1 MRIVIFAQKPI
12 GEKCFNFL
20 VGSETKNIKLV
31 GACSNKDAL
40 NTWWGTANISN
51 YCSKNSIPFLASEEA
66 DDSKTQDFISQCQ
79 ADVLISIQHPKLI
92 SKKSINLVQ
101 GQAFNLHLAPLPEY
115 KGYYGINHA
124 ILNGDKIYKSTI
136 HWMNEKADE
145 GDIAYESTI
154 PISKNETALSLYR
167 KAETAGFKI
176 FLSLIN
182 NLNDGIIPPSNP
194 QNGSGDFY
202 SHKSL
207 SQLKNINFPIDIKEV
222 EIKTRAFHFPPFEP
236 AYILINGIKIG
247 LICIDKVI
255 GRFDTVIG

>member
-12 GEKCFNFL
+12 GEKCFDFL
-20 VGSETKNIKLV
+20 VGSETKNIELV

-40 NTWWGTANISN
+40 NTWWETANISN

-66 DDSKTQDFISQCQ
+66 GEINTQDFISQCR

-92 SKKSINLVQ
+92 SKKTIDLVK

-124 ILNGDKIYKSTI
+124 ILNEEKIYKSTI
-136 HWMNEKADE
+136 HWMNEKADD

-182 NLNDGIIPPSNP
+182 NLNDGITPPSNP
-194 QNGSGDFY
+194 QNGSGYFY
-202 SHKSL
+202 SNKSL
-207 SQLKNINFPIDIKEV
+207 SKLKNINLPIDIKEV
-222 EIKTRAFHFPPFEP
+222 EIKARAFHFPPFEP

-247 LICIDKVI
+247 LVYIDKFTENNQ
-255 GRFDTVIG
+255 RE